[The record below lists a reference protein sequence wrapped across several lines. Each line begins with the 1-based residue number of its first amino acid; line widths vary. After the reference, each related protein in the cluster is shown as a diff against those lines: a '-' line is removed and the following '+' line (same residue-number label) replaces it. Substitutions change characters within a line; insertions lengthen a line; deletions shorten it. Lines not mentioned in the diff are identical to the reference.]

1 MKKIL
6 FIITAFLF
14 LTSTVFS
21 QSKININDLV
31 ELDGKMYKPLSDKLY
46 SGIVYDSYT
55 GTGEKKLEGFY
66 RNGLK
71 NGKWTWWNVFGGI
84 DSTGNFRKG
93 LFYGQWKFY
102 HSNGQLKVKGNYRN
116 GEGTNRD
123 EYGLTAHGRHGK
135 WTFWHDNGIQ
145 ASEITYK
152 EGEIVKWT
160 SWNEQGR
167 KVWEGTLE
175 EYKITE
181 EEAKLKAEEKA
192 AAEKRRIADAA
203 RKTEAFKK
211 AEAAKKAEAK
221 KANLSFLEDVHINI
235 YPEYY
240 YSGVMVEMEAIVE
253 TDQTPV
259 SISVML
265 PAEADSVFLIKGIPS
280 PNSEVLPLIIN
291 DGEPYKSVDFLIAE
305 SQLRLFVFY
314 YPFSD
319 SHNRNLQ
326 WPVGS
331 NVAMKNV
338 NIAVQVPTMAE
349 KFSLSVEVDS
359 ENRDKNGILF
369 KKVHMGDISANRIK
383 YISVSYLN
391 DTGLTTIENI
401 RKAKEARLE
410 EEARVAEKARKAEE
424 ARIAAKEKARKEK
437 EFRQAESMRL
447 AAEKEARKAEV
458 ARLAEEGRLAEEARL
473 VEEAR
478 KAEKTRI
485 AALDLSISVSTTIPL
500 PDESIKIQWNK
511 PTPVKIYYIIDRQRT
526 MIHHSNANVQIYFW
540 RIPKILEGKRF
551 SIEVEEV
558 GNEKNKDTINLFVR
572 VTSKP
577 LLTKKESNLKSKTDQ
592 LSLKVGTTRPSVDER
607 ISLQWNIFKPV
618 KVSYRSYGQRIHIFT
633 STENVQTYFWKI
645 PKILAGNTIDV
656 KVEEIGN
663 ENNYDIKYLFV
674 QSSST
679 SSLVKGSTSKT
690 NIKKQKQQ
698 SNGYLKNIFVSSNE
712 KILIENGY
720 YFSFNFPNITFNNSV
735 FKKKIKDETIKR
747 SFAGGFGFEYK
758 ESPHIFSTE
767 ANIVSFETVLDT
779 NIIYFTSIDAN
790 YRYSLLNINNVVPS
804 VGFGYQGSEISIL
817 NYGEYSSLETS
828 GFYLIGDIKFG
839 FATKNADG
847 DMNGA
852 GIGANLKRSIN
863 LKNLDLD
870 WEQSSIYFY
879 LFGAWAFL
887 PCGLLLV
894 MLGL

>member
-424 ARIAAKEKARKEK
+424 AR
-437 EFRQAESMRL
+437 L
-447 AAEKEARKAEV
+447 AA
-458 ARLAEEGRLAEEARL
+458 
-473 VEEAR
+473 
-478 KAEKTRI
+478 
-485 AALDLSISVSTTIPL
+485 
-500 PDESIKIQWNK
+500 
-511 PTPVKIYYIIDRQRT
+511 
-526 MIHHSNANVQIYFW
+526 
-540 RIPKILEGKRF
+540 
-551 SIEVEEV
+551 
-558 GNEKNKDTINLFVR
+558 
-572 VTSKP
+572 
-577 LLTKKESNLKSKTDQ
+577 
-592 LSLKVGTTRPSVDER
+592 RPSVPIE
-607 ISLQWNIFKPV
+607 S
-618 KVSYRSYGQRIHIFT
+618 
-633 STENVQTYFWKI
+633 ENEDLTDD
-645 PKILAGNTIDV
+645 LTI
-656 KVEEIGN
+656 EETDL
-663 ENNYDIKYLFV
+663 E
-674 QSSST
+674 
-679 SSLVKGSTSKT
+679 
-690 NIKKQKQQ
+690 
-698 SNGYLKNIFVSSNE
+698 
-712 KILIENGY
+712 
-720 YFSFNFPNITFNNSV
+720 
-735 FKKKIKDETIKR
+735 
-747 SFAGGFGFEYK
+747 
-758 ESPHIFSTE
+758 
-767 ANIVSFETVLDT
+767 SFEAWDAPPPPPEGPRVKFIPYDYAPRPLTPIRPKYPEVAQEAGIEGTVIVQVFIDRKGRVKETFILKGIPNTGLDEAAIAAIRKT
-779 NIIYFTSIDAN
+779 RFEPAIQ
-790 YRYSLLNINNVVPS
+790 RERP
-804 VGFGYQGSEISIL
+804 VGVWISIPV
-817 NYGEYSSLETS
+817 N
-828 GFYLIGDIKFG
+828 FR
-839 FATKNADG
+839 
-847 DMNGA
+847 
-852 GIGANLKRSIN
+852 LK
-863 LKNLDLD
+863 
-870 WEQSSIYFY
+870 
-879 LFGAWAFL
+879 
-887 PCGLLLV
+887 
-894 MLGL
+894 